1 LLLLLLLF
9 SRYQLKKRFSETI
22 KWFIHSLNL
31 ICVLF
36 TLYMTF
42 NQEIEVE
49 YVEKRGFSAGSR
61 ELYTVI
67 VVSY

>member
-1 LLLLLLLF
+1 M
-9 SRYQLKKRFSETI
+9 KKKFSETI

-31 ICVLF
+31 MFVLF
-36 TLYMTF
+36 TLYLTF
-42 NQEIEVE
+42 NQEIEIE
-49 YVEKRGFSAGSR
+49 HEEKRGFSAGSR